1 MQHRR
6 TKENDDYGVFE
17 PVNDLDQF
25 GKGIQTRVTYHM
37 LIHDTKVKNINNS
50 TDANNST
57 TSGNETESNM
67 LAQKA
72 KKPRIQEPE

>member
-1 MQHRR
+1 
-6 TKENDDYGVFE
+6 
-17 PVNDLDQF
+17 
-25 GKGIQTRVTYHM
+25 M

-57 TSGNETESNM
+57 TSGNETETNM